1 MRYPHKDYFAYPSDR
16 VSQIIMSYFE
26 YIDEPSTQNLLKLA
40 LDSVS
45 PFLSPAASLALS
57 TIDFYKDSNGD
68 SKLDLLLRAAGDYI
82 DRQRDCNFGLGVR
95 NAIF

>member
-1 MRYPHKDYFAYPSDR
+1 MLEWARFAKPRYPHKDYFAYPSDR
-16 VSQIIMSYFE
+16 V
-26 YIDEPSTQNLLKLA
+26 
-40 LDSVS
+40 
-45 PFLSPAASLALS
+45 
-57 TIDFYKDSNGD
+57 FYKDSNGD